1 MRSAKLI
8 APLLVVVLAASL
20 VKVLGSKT
28 PETLSTLKK
37 ELESAGEEYDRTQKP
52 GTSETTRQEA
62 SDQFDKR
69 LVSIARRA
77 LALARAHPEDPE
89 APAAL
94 VWIFNGGPGSN
105 PTKTRA
111 ECDAAYDLMAERF
124 LDREAILPII
134 AMAWSDACDTIHAEK
149 LLRAAVERSPNR
161 QVQGLACLSLA
172 RNQRKLFEA
181 ARDLRD
187 PTRSPA
193 MAAVLNPERLQQLR
207 ALKPEDL
214 RREAET
220 LYERTIR
227 EFADLRPINKDL
239 PPLGKQAE
247 GALFRLRYLE
257 PGGTLPEVEGE
268 DLDGQPLKLSDYR
281 GKVIVVSFWGTWCG
295 ACMAK
300 VDQEKS
306 FVERMKDRPFA
317 LIGVN
322 SDEDRDQAKAI
333 VAQQGIN
340 WRSFWDPGRKDRI
353 SVLWGVSGWPT
364 VFVFDAQGSVV
375 GNGISALT
383 GSDFERAIEELVARA
398 EAAAKKP

>member
-1 MRSAKLI
+1 
-8 APLLVVVLAASL
+8 
-20 VKVLGSKT
+20 
-28 PETLSTLKK
+28 
-37 ELESAGEEYDRTQKP
+37 
-52 GTSETTRQEA
+52 
-62 SDQFDKR
+62 
-69 LVSIARRA
+69 
-77 LALARAHPEDPE
+77 
-89 APAAL
+89 
-94 VWIFNGGPGSN
+94 
-105 PTKTRA
+105 
-111 ECDAAYDLMAERF
+111 
-124 LDREAILPII
+124 
-134 AMAWSDACDTIHAEK
+134 
-149 LLRAAVERSPNR
+149 RSPNR

-193 MAAVLNPERLQQLR
+193 MAAVLPPERLQQLR

-220 LYERTIR
+220 LYERTTR
-227 EFADLRPINKDL
+227 EFADLRPINQDL

-247 GALFRLRYLE
+247 GALFRLRHLE

-317 LIGVN
+317 
-322 SDEDRDQAKAI
+322 
-333 VAQQGIN
+333 
-340 WRSFWDPGRKDRI
+340 
-353 SVLWGVSGWPT
+353 
-364 VFVFDAQGSVV
+364 
-375 GNGISALT
+375 
-383 GSDFERAIEELVARA
+383 
-398 EAAAKKP
+398 